1 MERLQPIGFLK
12 KVMCYLPLCLFT
24 FLLLSCGPEGNKFRL
39 SGRLRNINQGEF
51 LIYSPDGGFV
61 GVDTIKVRNGR
72 FAYEKEVRNM
82 VTLIIVFPN
91 FSEQAVFATP
101 GEEVEIKGDATHL
114 KEMTIKGTD
123 ENDELTKLR
132 ARVNKLTPPEIP
144 GAIAQFIEENPTS
157 IVSMYLLDK
166 YFVSVK
172 EPNYSEG
179 QRLAA
184 LMLKA
189 DPDNGRLRKLGKQ
202 LEGLK
207 NSRLQVALPSFT
219 ATDFK
224 GRKISSGEMR
234 GKVGVITTWASWNYP
249 STEIQRRLRRLQR
262 KYPNQLSLVSICLD
276 GAKKE
281 VQQRVDRDTLDWAV
295 VWDGKLFE
303 TPLVQQ
309 FGLFVVPSV
318 IVVNKQGKIVARDL
332 ELNNVEQDIEKYLK

>member
-1 MERLQPIGFLK
+1 MKRLVLYCWLFAIG
-12 KVMCYLPLCLFT
+12 C
-24 FLLLSCGPEGNKFRL
+24 LLLSGCGPDGNKFRL

-51 LIYSPDGGFV
+51 LVYSPDGGFV
-61 GVDTIKVRNGR
+61 GVDTIKLQNGR
-72 FAYEKEVRNM
+72 FSYEKEVRSM
-82 VTLIIVFPN
+82 VTLMIVFPN
-91 FSEQAVFATP
+91 FSEQAVFAEP

-123 ENDELTKLR
+123 ENEELTKLR

-166 YFVSVK
+166 YFVSAK
-172 EPNYSEG
+172 DPNYSEG
-179 QRLAA
+179 QRLAT
-184 LMLKA
+184 LMQKA
-189 DPDNGRLRKLGKQ
+189 DPDNGRLRNLKTRLD
-202 LEGLK
+202 GLN
-207 NSRLQVALPSFT
+207 NSRLQAALPSFS

-224 GRKISSGEMR
+224 GRKVSSTEMK
-234 GKVGVITTWASWNYP
+234 GKVGVISTWASWNYP
-249 STEIQRRLRRLQR
+249 STDIQRKLRRLQR
-262 KYPNQLSLVSICLD
+262 KYPTSLSLVSICLD

-295 VWDGKLFE
+295 IWDGMLFQ

-309 FGLFVVPSV
+309 LGLLVVPSM

-332 ELNNVEQDIEKYLK
+332 EPNKVEEEIEKLLK